1 MMTIKYTAIHVPFGS
16 KFGSS
21 VLMVARNSEGFAE
34 CIVMVGPAD
43 GVTSIITF
51 SDPEVREDDREI
63 LGTTPG
69 ASGMF
74 GLDPQ
79 TTK

>member
-1 MMTIKYTAIHVPFGS
+1 MMTIKYTVTHVPFGS

-21 VLMVARNSEGFAE
+21 VLMDARNSEGFPE
-34 CIVMVGPAD
+34 FVVMVGPAD

-51 SDPEVREDDREI
+51 SDPEAREDDREM
-63 LGTTPG
+63 LGDTPA